1 MIMLDNQRASTQAF
15 PRVRDGAPAAAVIKQ
30 HLGQILSSRQF
41 DASERNR
48 RFLRFVVEETLAGR
62 ANCIKGYGIAL
73 SVFDRDASFDP
84 QIDPV
89 VRIEASRLRRSLE
102 RYYLTDGK
110 NSPLQVTIPKGG
122 YVPRFELLEHEVIA
136 NHGRRR
142 QAFDAKAS
150 PSLQVLPFASCSSDK
165 SCKVFAAGL
174 SDELLAALVKKKW
187 LHVFASPASSPRA
200 QHDLTTPPPTVT
212 RKFVLNGSVRCLN
225 DTLRII
231 THVTSMPDNECLWS
245 HTYQRDLR
253 DVAMLSLEIELG
265 RRIAGGIARIRKRLH
280 GVPALDPVPEPIS
293 GHQTCGI
300 GTNGASRSTGSRPIS
315 VAAEARQQG

>member
-1 MIMLDNQRASTQAF
+1 MLDNQRASTQAV
-15 PRVRDGAPAAAVIKQ
+15 PRVRDGAPTVAVIKR
-30 HLGQILSSRQF
+30 HLEQILSSRQF

-48 RFLRFVVEETLAGR
+48 RFLRFIVEETLAGR
-62 ANCIKGYGIAL
+62 ANCIKGYGVAL

-110 NSPLQVTIPKGG
+110 HSPLQVTIPKGA
-122 YVPRFELLEHEVIA
+122 YVPRFELLEDEVLA
-136 NHGRRR
+136 NHAPRR
-142 QAFDAKAS
+142 QAFHAEAS

-174 SDELLAALVKKKW
+174 TDELLAALVKKKW
-187 LHVFASPASSPRA
+187 LHVFASPTSSLRA
-200 QHDLTTPPPTVT
+200 EHDLTTPPPAVT
-212 RKFVLNGSVRCLN
+212 RKFVLTGSVRCLN

-231 THVTSMPDNECLWS
+231 THVTRTPDNEYLWS

-253 DVAMLSLEIELG
+253 HIAMLSLEIELA

-280 GVPALDPVPEPIS
+280 GPPGPEPVPETIS
-293 GHQTCGI
+293 GHQTCGM
-300 GTNGASRSTGSRPIS
+300 GTHGASRSTGSRSIS
-315 VAAEARQQG
+315 IAADARQQG